1 MIKDHYQKYVP
12 NAQDWHAAE
21 RLLRGEQRKQVNNGK
36 GRTVTFAVTFSGRRK
51 QPSLKQMN
59 KPLRNQGLKN
69 GAGDGD
75 RTHDL
80 MLGKHTL

>member
-1 MIKDHYQKYVP
+1 MGDIT
-12 NAQDWHAAE
+12 N
-21 RLLRGEQRKQVNNGK
+21 
-36 GRTVTFAVTFSGRRK
+36 VTHFVL
-51 QPSLKQMN
+51 PSK
-59 KPLRNQGLKN
+59 KKAPISQGLRT

>member
-1 MIKDHYQKYVP
+1 MPLSFQIVGRFVTPAVP
-12 NAQDWHAAE
+12 ARVWTRSPEELGA
-21 RLLRGEQRKQVNNGK
+21 GK
-36 GRTVTFAVTFSGRRK
+36 S
-51 QPSLKQMN
+51 
-59 KPLRNQGLKN
+59 